1 MDERGLGQMSVKAGI
16 IGTGFIGPAHVEAAR
31 RLGFV
36 EMIALCEA
44 GDELAKS
51 KAAKLSIPRAY
62 GSVKDFLKDKEIQV
76 VHNCTPNHLHF
87 DISKQIMA
95 AGKHVISEKPLAMTT
110 QESKELVTLAK
121 KAGIVNAIDFNYRYY
136 PLVQE
141 AKDMVASGKVGD
153 IFHANG
159 SYTQDWLYLATDWN
173 WRLVPEFSGK
183 SRAVADVGSH
193 WCDCIQFISGRTI
206 TKVYADLRTIHKQRM
221 KPKKEVETY
230 SGKMLQPSD
239 YEAVPINTEDYA
251 NVLFEFDNG
260 AGGSFSV
267 SQCFAGRKNRL
278 FYELSGSKCSLVWD
292 QERPNEMWIGYRE
305 KPNELLMKDPS
316 LLSPRARAYAHY
328 PGGHPEAYPDGL
340 KNFLLRVYSYIAG
353 QSKEIDFSTFQ
364 DGHNELAI
372 CDAVLASANSK
383 KWESVKY

>member
-1 MDERGLGQMSVKAGI
+1 MKTIKAGI

-44 GDELAKS
+44 NPDLARS
-51 KAAKLSIPRAY
+51 KAEKMCIPRSY
-62 GSVKDFLKDKEIQV
+62 GTVEEFLADKDVEV

-87 DISKQIMA
+87 QISKKILA
-95 AGKHVISEKPLAMTT
+95 AGKHIISEKPLAMTT
-110 QESKELVTLAK
+110 EESAELVKLA
-121 KAGIVNAIDFNYRYY
+121 AQARVVNAIDFNYRYY

-141 AKDMVASGKVGD
+141 ARAMVASGKVGD
-153 IFHANG
+153 VFHANG

-173 WRLVPEFSGK
+173 WRLVPQFSGK

-193 WCDCIQFISGRTI
+193 WCDCIQFITGRKI
-206 TKVYADLRTIHKQRM
+206 TKVLGDLRTIHKTRM

-230 SGKMLQPSD
+230 SGKLLQASD
-239 YEAVPINTEDYA
+239 YEPVSIDTEDYA
-251 NVLFEFDNG
+251 TVLFELDNG
-260 AGGSFSV
+260 AGGSFTV

-305 KPNELLMKDPS
+305 KANELLMKDPS
-316 LLSPRARAYAHY
+316 LLSQRARAYAHY

-340 KNFLLRVYSYIAG
+340 KNFLLQVYSYVAG
-353 QSKEIDFSTFQ
+353 ITKEADFSTFQ

-372 CDAVLASANSK
+372 CDAVLASTKSN
-383 KWESVKY
+383 KWEKVNY

>member
-1 MDERGLGQMSVKAGI
+1 MKTIKAGI

-44 GDELAKS
+44 NDELARA
-51 KAAKLSIPRAY
+51 KAAALHIPKAY
-62 GSVKDFLKDKEIQV
+62 GDVDAFLADKAVEV
-76 VHNCTPNHLHF
+76 VHNCTPNHVHF
-87 DISKQIMA
+87 DISKKIMA
-95 AGKHVISEKPLAMTT
+95 ASKHVISEKPLAMNTK
-110 QESKELVTLAK
+110 ESKELVTLAAR
-121 KAGIVNAIDFNYRYY
+121 AGVVNAIDFNYRYY

-141 AKDMVASGKVGD
+141 AKAMVESGKFGD
-153 IFHANG
+153 LFHANG

-173 WRLVPEFSGK
+173 WRLVPEFSGE
-183 SRAVADVGSH
+183 SRAVADIGSH
-193 WCDCIQFISGRTI
+193 WCDCIQFITGLKI
-206 TKVYADLRTIHKQRM
+206 VKVCADFATIHKNRM

-230 SGKMLQPSD
+230 SGKMLEPSD

-251 NVLFEFDNG
+251 SVLIQFSNG
-260 AGGSFSV
+260 AHGSFTV

-278 FYELSGSKCSLVWD
+278 FYELSGSKCSLVWN

-305 KPNELLMKDPS
+305 KANEVLIKDPS

-353 QSKEIDFSTFQ
+353 ASTETDFSTFQ
-364 DGHNELAI
+364 DGHDELAI
-372 CDAVLASANSK
+372 CEAVLASAKSK
-383 KWESVKY
+383 GWQSVAY

>member
-1 MDERGLGQMSVKAGI
+1 MRTIKAGI

-36 EMIALCEA
+36 QMAALCEA
-44 GDELAKS
+44 TDELARS
-51 KAAKLSIPRAY
+51 KADKLNIPKSY
-62 GSVKDFLKDKEIQV
+62 GSVEAFLADKDIEV

-87 DISKQIMA
+87 AISKQIIA
-95 AGKHVISEKPLAMTT
+95 AGKHIISEKPLAMTT
-110 QESKELVTLAK
+110 TESKELVKLAA
-121 KAGIVNAIDFNYRYY
+121 KANVVNAIDFNYRYY

-141 AKDMVASGKVGD
+141 ARDMVASGKLGD
-153 IFHANG
+153 VFHANG
-159 SYTQDWLYLATDWN
+159 SYTQDWLYLQTDWN
-173 WRLVPEFSGK
+173 WRLVPEFSGE

-193 WCDCIQFISGRTI
+193 WCDCIQFISGHKI
-206 TKVYADLRTIHKQRM
+206 TKVLADLRTIHKTRM

-239 YEAVPINTEDYA
+239 YEPVKINTEDYA
-251 NVLFEFDNG
+251 NVLFELDNG

-278 FYELSGSKCSLVWD
+278 FYELSGSKCSVVWD

-316 LLSPRARAYAHY
+316 LLSQRARAYAHY

-340 KNFLLRVYSYIAG
+340 KNFLLRVYSYIGGA
-353 QSKEIDFSTFQ
+353 SREIDFSTFQ

-372 CDAVLASANSK
+372 CDAVMASAKAK
-383 KWESVKY
+383 KWEKVKY

>member
-1 MDERGLGQMSVKAGI
+1 MKTIKAGI

-36 EMIALCEA
+36 EMVGLCEA
-44 GDELAKS
+44 NDDLAKA
-51 KAAKLSIPRAY
+51 KADKMHIPKAY
-62 GSVKDFLKDKEIQV
+62 GSVEKFLADKEIEV

-87 DISKQIMA
+87 KISKQILA
-95 AGKHVISEKPLAMTT
+95 AGKHIISEKPLAMTT
-110 QESKELVTLAK
+110 AESQELVQLAA
-121 KAGIVNAIDFNYRYY
+121 KAGVVNAIDFNYRYY

-141 AKDMVASGKVGD
+141 ARAMVASGKLGD
-153 IFHANG
+153 VFHANG
-159 SYTQDWLYLATDWN
+159 SYTQDWLFLQTDWN

-193 WCDCIQFISGRTI
+193 WCDCIQFISGRKI
-206 TKVYADLRTIHKQRM
+206 TKVFADLRTVHKTRM

-230 SGKMLQPSD
+230 SGKMLQASD
-239 YEAVPINTEDYA
+239 YEPVPIDTEDYA

-260 AGGSFSV
+260 AGGSFTV

-278 FYELSGSKCSLVWD
+278 YYELSGSKCSVVWD

-305 KPNELLMKDPS
+305 KSNELLMKDPS
-316 LLSPRARAYAHY
+316 LLSGRARAYAHY

-340 KNFLLRVYSYIAG
+340 KNFLLRVYSHIAG
-353 QSKEIDFSTFQ
+353 IEKEADFSTFQ

-372 CDAVLASANSK
+372 CDAVLASAGSK
-383 KWESVKY
+383 KWECVKY

>member
-1 MDERGLGQMSVKAGI
+1 MKTIKAGI

-44 GDELAKS
+44 GDDLAKA
-51 KAAKLSIPRAY
+51 KAAQLHIPKAF
-62 GSVKDFLKDKEIQV
+62 GTVDSFLADKSIQV

-87 DISKQIMA
+87 DISKKIMA

-110 QESKELVTLAK
+110 TESKELVKLAK
-121 KAGIVNAIDFNYRYY
+121 KSGVIHAIDFNYRYY

-141 AKDMVASGKVGD
+141 AKSMVMDGKLGD
-153 IFHANG
+153 VFHATG
-159 SYTQDWLYLATDWN
+159 SYTQDWLYLQTDWN

-193 WCDCIQFISGRTI
+193 WCDCIQFITGLHI
-206 TKVYADLRTIHKQRM
+206 KKVFADLRTIHKTRM
-221 KPKKEVETY
+221 KPKKQGETY
-230 SGKMLQPSD
+230 SGKLMPATD
-239 YEAVPINTEDYA
+239 YDPVPIDTEDFA
-251 NVLFEFDNG
+251 SVMFEFENG
-260 AGGSFSV
+260 ASGSFTV

-278 FYELSGSKCSLVWD
+278 FYELAGSKCSLVWD
-292 QERPNEMWIGYRE
+292 QERPNEMWIGHRE
-305 KPNELLMKDPS
+305 KSNELLMKDPS

-340 KNFLLRVYSYIAG
+340 KNFLLRVYTYVAG
-353 QSKEIDFSTFQ
+353 GSKEVDFSTFQ
-364 DGHNELAI
+364 DGHDELAI
-372 CDAVLASANSK
+372 CEAVLASAQSK
-383 KWESVKY
+383 KWETVKY

>member
-1 MDERGLGQMSVKAGI
+1 MKTIKAGI

-44 GDELAKS
+44 NDELARA
-51 KAAKLSIPRAY
+51 KAAALHIPKAY
-62 GSVKDFLKDKEIQV
+62 GDVDAFLADKAVEV
-76 VHNCTPNHLHF
+76 VHNCTPNHVHF
-87 DISKQIMA
+87 DISKKIMA
-95 AGKHVISEKPLAMTT
+95 AGKQVISEKPLAMNTK
-110 QESKELVTLAK
+110 ESKELVTLAAR
-121 KAGIVNAIDFNYRYY
+121 AGVVNAIDFNYRYY

-141 AKDMVASGKVGD
+141 AKAMVESGKFGD
-153 IFHANG
+153 LFHANG

-173 WRLVPEFSGK
+173 WRLVPEFSGE
-183 SRAVADVGSH
+183 SRAVADIGSH
-193 WCDCIQFISGRTI
+193 WCDCIQFITGLKI
-206 TKVYADLRTIHKQRM
+206 VKVCADFATIHKNRM

-230 SGKMLQPSD
+230 SGKMLEPSD

-251 NVLFEFDNG
+251 SVLIQFSNG
-260 AGGSFSV
+260 AHGSFTV

-278 FYELSGSKCSLVWD
+278 FYELSGSKCSLVWN

-305 KPNELLMKDPS
+305 KANELLIKDPS

-340 KNFLLRVYSYIAG
+340 KNFLLRVYSYVAG
-353 QSKEIDFSTFQ
+353 ASTEMDFSTFQ
-364 DGHNELAI
+364 DGHDELAI
-372 CDAVLASANSK
+372 CEAVLASARSK
-383 KWESVKY
+383 AWQSVTY